1 MSQQIN
7 KVTIIGVGLIG
18 GSLGLALKEKKIAK
32 RVIGVGR
39 REESL
44 KIARERNEVDE
55 VTTDLVSGVKDA
67 DLVVLATPLE
77 LTVETFKKIIPHLK
91 EGCVVTDVG
100 SVKGP
105 ILKRIDHPLF
115 IGGHPLAGSEKRGP
129 QAARAA
135 LFKEAT
141 VVLTPIEK
149 TDEKA
154 LALVKGTWQDLGAK
168 VLFLSPEIHDELVAF
183 TSHLPHILAT
193 SLTNLIAELAEKEER
208 VLSLMG
214 EGFRD
219 TTRIAASPPNM
230 WKEICFTNRE
240 EVSKAIKRFKE
251 ILSEMEE
258 ALAKE
263 EGDNLLHKFEKAKE
277 TRDKL

>member
-1 MSQQIN
+1 MPQQIN
-7 KVTIIGVGLIG
+7 QVAIIGVGLIG

-32 RVIGVGR
+32 RIIGVGR

-44 KIARERNEVDE
+44 KVARERREVDE
-55 VTTDLVSGVKDA
+55 ITTDLTSGVKDA
-67 DLVVLATPLE
+67 DLVVIATPLE
-77 LTVETFKKIIPHLK
+77 LTIETFRKILPHLK
-91 EGCVVTDVG
+91 KGCVVTDVG

-105 ILKRIDHPLF
+105 ILKRIDHPFF

-129 QAARAA
+129 QAARAD

-141 VVLTPIEK
+141 VVLTPVKK
-149 TDEKA
+149 TDKKA
-154 LALVKGTWQDLGAK
+154 LALVKSMWQDLGAK
-168 VLFLSPEIHDELVAF
+168 VLFLDCAIHDRLVAF
-183 TSHLPHILAT
+183 TSHLPHILAA
-193 SLTNLIAELAEKEER
+193 SLTNLIGELAQEEER

-219 TTRIAASPPNM
+219 TTRIAASPPSM
-230 WKEICFTNRE
+230 WKEISFANRE
-240 EVSKAIKRFKE
+240 EISKAIKRFKE

-258 ALAKE
+258 ALSKE

>member
-1 MSQQIN
+1 MGKLN
-7 KVTIIGVGLIG
+7 KVAIIGVGLIG
-18 GSLGLALKEKKIAK
+18 GSLGLALKEKRIAK
-32 RVIGVGR
+32 KIIGVGR

-44 KIARERNEVDE
+44 KIALDRNEVDE

-67 DLVVLATPLE
+67 DLVVIATPLE
-77 LTVETFKKIIPHLK
+77 ITVETFKKIIPCLK
-91 EGCVVTDVG
+91 EGCVITDVG

-105 ILKRIDHPLF
+105 ILKGIDSPF
-115 IGGHPLAGSEKRGP
+115 FVGGHPLAGSEERGP
-129 QAARAA
+129 QAARAG

-141 VVLTPIEK
+141 VVLTPVEK

-154 LALVKGTWQDLGAK
+154 LTLVKGMWQDLGAK
-168 VLFLSPEIHDELVAF
+168 VLFLSPEVHDELVAF
-183 TSHLPHILAT
+183 TSHLPHVLAT

-208 VLSLMG
+208 ILSLMG

-219 TTRIAASPPNM
+219 TTRIAASPPSM
-230 WKEICFTNRE
+230 WKEICLTNRE
-240 EVSKAIKRFKE
+240 EISKAIKRFKE
-251 ILSEMEE
+251 ILSEMEG
-258 ALAKE
+258 ALSRG